1 MTSTGLF
8 QVLALVGFPGLS
20 LLAARHL
27 KPVAW
32 VGPVVVCYAFGI
44 ILGNIPGLGLREP
57 LSISVSGAAVFLAIP
72 LLLFT
77 TDVPRWLRLARP
89 TLLSFGLACLSAM
102 VSATLVGLAVSD
114 RSDEWWKMSGML
126 VGVYTGGTANMNAIG
141 LALQVRE
148 ETLILLNTADIV
160 VGSAYLLFLMTVAQ
174 RLALLFLPRFP
185 NATGWDDDEA
195 QQAQKASG
203 FTWSRARGM
212 GKAVLLALLIAG
224 VSAGATSL
232 VFGGL
237 ELPVVLLLITSLS
250 LAASFVPSVRHL
262 PGSYEMGDY
271 ALLVFCVAVGTLADA
286 SRLRDTGLFAFAF
299 CAGVVVLAVGMH
311 FALAALFR
319 IDADTVLIT
328 STATIFGPPF
338 IGPVARALRN
348 RELMVSG
355 LTTGIMGYAVGTY
368 LGLAVAWLLRP

>member
-102 VSATLVGLAVSD
+102 VSASLVGLALSD

-141 LALQVRE
+141 LALRVRD

-174 RLALLFLPRFP
+174 RFALLFLPRFP

-195 QQAQKASG
+195 QRAREASG

-212 GKAVLLALLIAG
+212 GKAFLLAVLIAG

-271 ALLVFCVAVGTLADA
+271 ALLVFCVAIGTLADA

>member
-1 MTSTGLF
+1 MGLL
-8 QVLALVGFPGLS
+8 QVLVLVGFPGLA
-20 LLAARHL
+20 LLAARYL

-44 ILGNIPGLGLREP
+44 ILGNMPGLGLRER
-57 LSISVSGAAVFLAIP
+57 LSLSVSEAAVPLAIP

-77 TDVPRWLRLARP
+77 TDVSRWPRLARP
-89 TLLSFGLACLSAM
+89 TLLSFALACLSAM
-102 VSATLVGLAVSD
+102 VSATLVGLAVTD
-114 RSDEWWKMSGML
+114 RSDEWWKLSGMM

-141 LALQVRE
+141 LALRVRE
-148 ETLILLNTADIV
+148 ETVILLNTADLV
-160 VGSAYLLFLMTVAQ
+160 VGAAYLLFLVTVAQ

-185 NATGWDDDEA
+185 HASGWDDHEA
-195 QQAQKASG
+195 QEEQRAPGS
-203 FTWSRARGM
+203 TWSRARGM
-212 GKAVLLALLIAG
+212 ALAFLLAVLIVG
-224 VSAGATSL
+224 VSAGGSQL
-232 VFGGL
+232 VLGAL
-237 ELPVVLLLITSLS
+237 EPPVVLLLITSLS
-250 LAASFVPSVRHL
+250 LAASFVPSVRGL
-262 PGSYEMGDY
+262 PGSYALGDY
-271 ALLVFCVAVGTLADA
+271 ALLVFCVAIGTLADA
-286 SRLRDTGLFAFAF
+286 SRLRDSGLFAFLF
-299 CAGVVVLAVGMH
+299 CAGVVVLAVGLH

-348 RELMVSG
+348 RELLVSG

>member
-1 MTSTGLF
+1 MGAL
-8 QVLALVGFPGLS
+8 QLLLLVGFPGLA

-27 KPVAW
+27 KPVAL

-44 ILGNIPGLGLREP
+44 ILGNTPGLSLQER
-57 LSISVSGAAVFLAIP
+57 LSMSVSEAAVPLAIP

-89 TLLSFGLACLSAM
+89 TLVSFGLACVSAM
-102 VSATLVGLAVSD
+102 VGAAAVGLACAD

-141 LALQVRE
+141 LALRVRE
-148 ETLILLNTADIV
+148 ETFLLLNTADIV
-160 VGSAYLLFLMTVAQ
+160 VSAAYLLFLVTVAQ
-174 RLALLFLPRFP
+174 RLAHLFLPRFQNP
-185 NATGWDDDEA
+185 TGWDDAADEA
-195 QQAQKASG
+195 ARRAPV

-212 GKAVLLALLIAG
+212 ALAFVLAALIVG
-224 VSAGATSL
+224 VSVGASHL
-232 VFGGL
+232 AFGGL
-237 ELPVVLLLITSLS
+237 EPPVVMLLITSLS
-250 LAASFVPSVRHL
+250 LAASFSPTVRTL
-262 PGSYEMGDY
+262 PGSYTMGDY

-286 SRLRDTGLFAFAF
+286 SRLREAGLFVFAF
-299 CAGVVVLAVGMH
+299 CAGVVVLSVGLH

-319 IDADTVLIT
+319 IDADTALIT

-348 RELMVSG
+348 RELVVSG
-355 LTTGIMGYAVGTY
+355 LTTGLMGYAVGTY

>member
-1 MTSTGLF
+1 MGLQSF
-8 QVLALVGFPGLS
+8 LQVLVLVSFPGLA
-20 LLAARHL
+20 LLAAHRF
-27 KPVAW
+27 KSVAW

-44 ILGNIPGLGLREP
+44 ILGNVPGLGLQER
-57 LSISVSGAAVFLAIP
+57 LSLSVSEAAVPLAIP

-77 TDVPRWLRLARP
+77 TNVPRWLRLARP

-102 VSATLVGLAVSD
+102 VSAALVGFALSD
-114 RSDEWWKMSGML
+114 GSDEWWKMSGML

-141 LALQVRE
+141 LALRVRE

-160 VGSAYLLFLMTVAQ
+160 VGAVYLLILVTVAQ
-174 RLALLFLPRFP
+174 RIALLFLPRFP
-185 NATGWDDDEA
+185 NATGWDDNEA
-195 QQAQKASG
+195 QEARGATG
-203 FTWSRARGM
+203 LTWGRARGM
-212 GKAVLLALLIAG
+212 ALAFLLAALIVG
-224 VSAGATSL
+224 VS
-232 VFGGL
+232 VGGTIRVL
-237 ELPVVLLLITSLS
+237 GGMEAPVVLLLITSLS
-250 LAASFVPSVRHL
+250 LAASFVPSVREL
-262 PGSYEMGDY
+262 PGSYAMGDY

-286 SRLRDTGLFAFAF
+286 SRMRDTGLFVFVF
-299 CAGVVVLAVGMH
+299 CAGVVVLAVGLH

-319 IDADTVLIT
+319 IDADTALIT